1 MKQVTPKRTSS
12 GQKFDWLDRHEHL
25 LEKYEN
31 GSRTDS
37 CSGLLV
43 HSYDKNNLGKEVTK
57 FE

>member
-1 MKQVTPKRTSS
+1 MDDIEIAVNKEGP
-12 GQKFDWLDRHEHL
+12 GIDWLDRLEHL

-37 CSGLLV
+37 CSGLVV
-43 HSYDKNNLGKEVTK
+43 HSYDKDKPSKEVTK